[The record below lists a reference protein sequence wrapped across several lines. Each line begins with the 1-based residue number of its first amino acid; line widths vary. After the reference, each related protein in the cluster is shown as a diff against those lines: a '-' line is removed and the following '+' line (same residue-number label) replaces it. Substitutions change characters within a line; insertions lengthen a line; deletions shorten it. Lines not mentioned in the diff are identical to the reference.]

1 MVYVVNSSTLLH
13 QHGFLTFVVE
23 KYEKKFEGYTGKI
36 PSPTP
41 VPLPTLPPF
50 PIGLGAIKRRQI
62 PPF

>member
-23 KYEKKFEGYTGKI
+23 KQEKKIEGHTGKL

-41 VPLPTLPPF
+41 APLPTL
-50 PIGLGAIKRRQI
+50 
-62 PPF
+62 